1 MALKGKKYKTKN
13 LFESFKYATIG
24 IITGFKK
31 TRNLW
36 VDSVFFV
43 AVIVLGFVFNVSI
56 LEWIALL
63 LCCSL
68 VISLELV
75 NTAIEEAVNL
85 ASPEIHPLAK
95 ISKDVAA
102 GAVLISALFSVVIGM
117 LIFIPK
123 IF

>member
-13 LFESFKYATIG
+13 VFESFKYASIG
-24 IITGFKK
+24 IFTGFKK

-36 VDSVFFV
+36 IDSLFFV
-43 AVIVLGFVFNVSI
+43 AVISCGFIFNVSLI
-56 LEWIALL
+56 EWIALL

-85 ASPEIHPLAK
+85 ASPEIHPVAK
-95 ISKDVAA
+95 VSKDVAA
-102 GAVLISALFSVVIGM
+102 GAVLISALFSVIIGM
-117 LIFIPK
+117 IIFIPK